1 MPCLLLVIALRLWC
15 GGGGGIFGGGSRG
28 IVSMIVVF
36 VLGGALHG
44 GGLIS
49 VFYGF
54 FASIGGIFLLAG
66 ELGAENIKKSQNIMQ
81 IILGFLDISPIL
93 VKRSFKCGVALF

>member
-1 MPCLLLVIALRLWC
+1 
-15 GGGGGIFGGGSRG
+15 
-28 IVSMIVVF
+28 MIVVF
-36 VLGGALHG
+36 VLGGTLHG
-44 GGLIS
+44 GGVS

>member
-15 GGGGGIFGGGSRG
+15 GGGGGEFWGGGISGYCVHDCGFRFG
-28 IVSMIVVF
+28 WCTTR
-36 VLGGALHG
+36 

-66 ELGAENIKKSQNIMQ
+66 ELGAEFPK
-81 IILGFLDISPIL
+81 ILSLT
-93 VKRSFKCGVALF
+93 SFGNSYIPCL

>member
-1 MPCLLLVIALRLWC
+1 MIALRCAC
-15 GGGGGIFGGGSRG
+15 GGGGGIFWGVGGSRG
-28 IVSMIVVF
+28 VISMVVVF
-36 VLGGALHG
+36 VWGGALHG

-66 ELGAENIKKSQNIMQ
+66 ELGAEFPK
-81 IILGFLDISPIL
+81 ILSLT
-93 VKRSFKCGVALF
+93 SFGNSYIPCL

>member
-1 MPCLLLVIALRLWC
+1 MFIASDRASLVVRWG

-66 ELGAENIKKSQNIMQ
+66 ELGAEFPK
-81 IILGFLDISPIL
+81 ILSLT
-93 VKRSFKCGVALF
+93 SFGNSYIPCL

>member
-1 MPCLLLVIALRLWC
+1 MGQLVYAMFIASDRASLVVRW
-15 GGGGGIFGGGSRG
+15 GGGGFFGGGSRG

-66 ELGAENIKKSQNIMQ
+66 ELGAEFPK
-81 IILGFLDISPIL
+81 ILSLT
-93 VKRSFKCGVALF
+93 SFGNSYIPCL

>member
-1 MPCLLLVIALRLWC
+1 MPCLLLMIALRFAC
-15 GGGGGIFGGGSRG
+15 GGGGIFWGGSRG

-36 VLGGALHG
+36 VLGGTLHG
-44 GGLIS
+44 GGVS

-66 ELGAENIKKSQNIMQ
+66 ELGAEFPK
-81 IILGFLDISPIL
+81 ILSLT
-93 VKRSFKCGVALF
+93 SFGNSYIPCL